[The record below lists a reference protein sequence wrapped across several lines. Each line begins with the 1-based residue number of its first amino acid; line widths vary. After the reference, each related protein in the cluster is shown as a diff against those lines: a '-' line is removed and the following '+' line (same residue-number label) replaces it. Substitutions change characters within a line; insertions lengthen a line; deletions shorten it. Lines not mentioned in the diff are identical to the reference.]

1 MVDLVVL
8 AAVVFAFGLVS
19 RRLEGT
25 ALTAPIVFVVAG
37 IILGPAGLGLVELKI
52 DDHTVLLL
60 GEVALAIVLFTDAAR
75 TNLSTLRQNEGLPL
89 RLLGI
94 GMPLTIALGTAVAA
108 LLLTDLTLWEAA
120 IVGTVLA
127 PTDAALGQAV
137 VNNPRIPIRIRQ
149 ALNVE
154 AGLNDGL
161 SVPFLALFL
170 TLAVAEEELQP
181 ASYWIRFALEQ
192 VGFGVVVGV
201 GVGLAGGWLVS
212 WASKR
217 GWMTDSFQR
226 LAILALA
233 LIAWAL
239 ADQVGGNGFIAAFVG
254 GLAVGPILERVG
266 EQLIRFTEA
275 EGQLLNLS
283 VFFIF
288 GVLAIGLIQP
298 LSWRVV
304 LYALLSLS
312 VIRMLPVALSLLQTR
327 LRSISV
333 LFMGWFGPRG
343 LASIV
348 LGLIVVGEAPLF
360 AGREE
365 MGLVVALTVLLSV
378 LLHGVTAAPL
388 SAVYARR
395 VERMAADVP
404 EKQGAVEPPT
414 SVGSVPAGGS
424 ESPMRPDEMSRC
436 KEPDK
441 GELRLSTDPEQLQSR
456 ALEINR
462 S

>member
-1 MVDLVVL
+1 MVL
-8 AAVVFAFGLVS
+8 AAVVFAFGLIS

-25 ALTAPIVFVVAG
+25 ILTAPIVFVVAG
-37 IILGPAGLGLVELKI
+37 AILGPAGLALVEFNL
-52 DDHTVLLL
+52 DDHTVLLVS
-60 GEVALAIVLFTDAAR
+60 EIALSLVLFTDAASI
-75 TNLSTLRQNEGLPL
+75 NLSVLRQNEGLPL
-89 RLLGI
+89 RLLSI
-94 GMPLTIALGTAVAA
+94 GMPLTIALGTASAA
-108 LLLTDLTLWEAA
+108 LLLTDLTIWEAA

-137 VNNPRIPIRIRQ
+137 VSNPRVPVRVRQ

-192 VGFGVVVGV
+192 VGLGILVGI
-201 GVGLAGGWLVS
+201 GVGLVGGWLVS

-217 GWMTDSFQR
+217 EWMTGSFRR
-226 LAILALA
+226 LALLALA
-233 LIAWAL
+233 IVAWAL
-239 ADQVGGNGFIAAFVG
+239 ADQIGGNGFIAAFVG
-254 GLAVGPILERVG
+254 GLAVRPAVESVG

-288 GVLAIGLIQP
+288 GVLAIGLLQP
-298 LSWRVV
+298 LSWDLA
-304 LYALLSLS
+304 LYALLSLT
-312 VIRMLPVALSLLQTR
+312 VIRMLPVALSLMGTH
-327 LRSISV
+327 LRNVSV

-348 LGLIVVGEAPLF
+348 LGLVVVTETPLLS
-360 AGREE
+360 GRDEI
-365 MGLVVALTVLLSV
+365 GVVMALTVLLSV

-388 SAVYARR
+388 SAVYVRR
-395 VERMAADVP
+395 VEGMAASAP
-404 EKQGAVEPPT
+404 EKREMGELPT
-414 SVGSVPAGGS
+414 RVGSVSTNEPKATMTPNERSGW
-424 ESPMRPDEMSRC
+424 
-436 KEPDK
+436 KEPD
-441 GELRLSTDPEQLQSR
+441 T
-456 ALEINR
+456 
-462 S
+462 

>member
-1 MVDLVVL
+1 VVDLVVL
-8 AAVVFAFGLVS
+8 AVVVFAFGLVS

-25 ALTAPIVFVVAG
+25 VLTAPLLFVATGVV
-37 IILGPAGLGLVELKI
+37 LGPAGLGLVEFELEG
-52 DDHTVLLL
+52 HTVLLL
-60 GEVALAIVLFTDAAR
+60 GEITLAIVLFTDAAR
-75 TNLSTLRQNEGLPL
+75 IKLSSLRQNEGLPL

-94 GMPLTIALGTAVAA
+94 GMPLTIALGTAAA
-108 LLLTDLTLWEAA
+108 VLLLTDLTVWEAA

-137 VNNPRIPIRIRQ
+137 VSNPRVPVRVRQ

-192 VGFGVVVGV
+192 IGLGVLVGI
-201 GVGLAGGWLVS
+201 GVGLVGGWLVR

-217 GWMTDSFQR
+217 GWMTTSFQR
-226 LAILALA
+226 LALLTLA

-239 ADQVGGNGFIAAFVG
+239 ADLSGGNGFIAAYVG
-254 GLAVGPILERVG
+254 GLAVGPTVERLG
-266 EQLIRFTEA
+266 EHLIRFTEA
-275 EGQLLNLS
+275 EGQLLNFS

-288 GVLAIGLIQP
+288 GVLVIGLIGP
-298 LSWRVV
+298 LSWEVA
-304 LYALLSLS
+304 LYALLSLTL
-312 VIRMLPVALSLLQTR
+312 IRMLPVALSLIGTH

-333 LFMGWFGPRG
+333 LFVGWFGPRG

-348 LGLIVVGEAPLF
+348 LGLIVVAEAPLL
-360 AGREE
+360 AGRHEI
-365 MGLVVALTVLLSV
+365 GQVVALTVLLSV

-395 VERMAADVP
+395 VGEMSADAP
-404 EKQGAVEPPT
+404 EKQGAVEVPT
-414 SVGSVPAGGS
+414 RLGPVKSSNS
-424 ESPMRPDEMSRC
+424 EKRGITR
-436 KEPDK
+436 
-441 GELRLSTDPEQLQSR
+441 
-456 ALEINR
+456 
-462 S
+462 

>member
-1 MVDLVVL
+1 MVDLAVL
-8 AAVVFAFGLVS
+8 ASVIFLFGLVS

-25 ALTAPIVFVVAG
+25 VLTAPLVFVAAG
-37 IILGPAGLGLVELKI
+37 VILGPAGLALVEFEL
-52 DDHTVLLL
+52 DDHSVLLL
-60 GEVALAIVLFTDAAR
+60 GEIALAIVLFTDAAR
-75 TNLSTLRQNEGLPL
+75 TNLSALRQNEVLPL

-94 GMPLTIALGTAVAA
+94 GMPLTIALGTFVAT
-108 LLLTDLTLWEAA
+108 LVLTDLTFWEAA

-137 VNNPRIPIRIRQ
+137 VNNPRVPIRIRQ

-170 TLAVAEEELQP
+170 TLAVAEEELQS

-192 VGFGVVVGV
+192 VGLGVLVGV

-217 GWMTDSFQR
+217 EWMTESFER
-226 LAILALA
+226 LVLLALA
-233 LIAWAL
+233 IIAWAL
-239 ADQVGGNGFIAAFVG
+239 ADQIGGNGFIAAFVG
-254 GLAVGPILERVG
+254 GLVVGPTVERVG
-266 EQLIRFTEA
+266 EQLLRFTEA

-283 VFFIF
+283 VFFVF
-288 GVLAIGLIQP
+288 GVLVIGLIQP
-298 LSWRVV
+298 LSWQVA

-312 VIRMLPVALSLLQTR
+312 VIRMLPVAVSLAGTH
-327 LRSISV
+327 LRSVSV

-348 LGLIVVGEAPLF
+348 LGLIVVSEAPLL

-365 MGLVVALTVLLSV
+365 IELVVALTVLFSV
-378 LLHGVTAAPL
+378 LLHGITAAPL
-388 SAVYARR
+388 SATYARR
-395 VERMAADVP
+395 VEEMAADAP
-404 EKQGAVEPPT
+404 EKRGAAELPTPT
-414 SVGSVPAGGS
+414 S
-424 ESPMRPDEMSRC
+424 E
-436 KEPDK
+436 
-441 GELRLSTDPEQLQSR
+441 
-456 ALEINR
+456 
-462 S
+462 

>member
-1 MVDLVVL
+1 VIDLTIL
-8 AAVVFAFGLVS
+8 AIVVFAFGLVS

-25 ALTAPIVFVVAG
+25 VLTPPIVFVAAG
-37 IILGPAGLGLVELKI
+37 FVFGPSVLGLVEFGL
-52 DDHTVLLL
+52 DTHTVLLVS
-60 GEVALAIVLFTDAAR
+60 EIALSLVLFTDAASI
-75 TNLSTLRQNEGLPL
+75 NLSVLRQNEGLPL

-94 GMPLTIALGTAVAA
+94 GMPLTIALGTACAA
-108 LLLTDLTLWEAA
+108 LLLTDLTFWEAA

-137 VNNPRIPIRIRQ
+137 VSNPRVPVRVRQ

-192 VGFGVVVGV
+192 VGLGILVGV
-201 GVGLAGGWLVS
+201 GVGLVGGWLLS

-217 GWMTDSFQR
+217 EWMTGSFRR
-226 LAILALA
+226 LAVLALA
-233 LIAWAL
+233 IIAWAL
-239 ADQVGGNGFIAAFVG
+239 ADQIGGNGFIAAFVG
-254 GLAVGPILERVG
+254 GLAVRPTVESVG

-288 GVLAIGLIQP
+288 GVLVVGLIQP
-298 LSWRVV
+298 LSWEVAV
-304 LYALLSLS
+304 YALLSLTA
-312 VIRMLPVALSLLQTR
+312 IRMLPVALSLMGTH
-327 LRSISV
+327 LRGVSV

-348 LGLIVVGEAPLF
+348 LGLVVVTEAPLL
-360 AGREE
+360 AGRDEI
-365 MGLVVALTVLLSV
+365 GVVVALTVLLSV

-388 SAVYARR
+388 SAVYVRR
-395 VERMAADVP
+395 VEGMAASAP
-404 EKQGAVEPPT
+404 EKREMGELPT
-414 SVGSVPAGGS
+414 RVGSVSTNDSKATMTPNERSGW
-424 ESPMRPDEMSRC
+424 
-436 KEPDK
+436 KEPD
-441 GELRLSTDPEQLQSR
+441 T
-456 ALEINR
+456 
-462 S
+462 

>member
-1 MVDLVVL
+1 VIDLTILAIVVL
-8 AAVVFAFGLVS
+8 AFGLVS

-25 ALTAPIVFVVAG
+25 VLTPPIVFVVAG
-37 IILGPAGLGLVELKI
+37 FVFGPAVLGLVEFNL
-52 DDHTVLLL
+52 DSHTVLLVS
-60 GEVALAIVLFTDAAR
+60 EIALSLVLFTDAASI
-75 TNLSTLRQNEGLPL
+75 NLSVLRQNEGLPL

-94 GMPLTIALGTAVAA
+94 GMPLTIALGTASAA
-108 LLLTDLTLWEAA
+108 LLLTNLTFWEAA

-137 VNNPRIPIRIRQ
+137 SSDQRVPVRVRQ

-192 VGFGVVVGV
+192 VGLGILVGV
-201 GVGLAGGWLVS
+201 GVGLVGGWLVS
-212 WASKR
+212 WASER
-217 GWMTDSFQR
+217 EWMTGSFRR
-226 LAILALA
+226 LALLALA

-239 ADQVGGNGFIAAFVG
+239 ADQIGGNGFIAAFVG
-254 GLAVGPILERVG
+254 GLAVGPTVESVG

-288 GVLAIGLIQP
+288 GVLVLGLIQP
-298 LSWRVV
+298 LSWEVAV
-304 LYALLSLS
+304 YALLSLT
-312 VIRMLPVALSLLQTR
+312 VIRMLPVALSLLGTH
-327 LRSISV
+327 LRGVSV

-348 LGLIVVGEAPLF
+348 LGLVVVTEAPLL
-360 AGREE
+360 AGRDEV
-365 MGLVVALTVLLSV
+365 GVVVALTVLLSV

-388 SAVYARR
+388 SAVYVRR
-395 VERMAADVP
+395 VEGMAASAP
-404 EKQGAVEPPT
+404 EKREVGELPT
-414 SVGSVPAGGS
+414 RVGSVSTNDSKATMTPNAT
-424 ESPMRPDEMSRC
+424 SRW
-436 KEPDK
+436 KEPD
-441 GELRLSTDPEQLQSR
+441 T
-456 ALEINR
+456 
-462 S
+462 